1 MESGADIVAPR
12 TPAEELLA
20 NLYSEVLHVE
30 RVSVEDNFFDL
41 GGHSLLATQLISRVR
56 QVFRLEVPLRLL
68 FERPTV
74 AALAEGVETL
84 LHASHSVSTASPLER
99 IAREGPLPLSFA
111 QQRLWF
117 IDQLEGGSAFY
128 NMPVTLRLTG
138 ELDVAALEQA
148 FNEIICRHETL
159 RTVFTAIDGTPSQI
173 IQPASP
179 LPALSAR
186 DLSALTVEERE
197 AEVERLAREEA
208 QHRFELSRGPMLRV
222 SVLRAGEHEHVVILT
237 MHHIV
242 SDAWS
247 MGVLVREVAALYEA
261 YSQGLPSPLPE
272 LPIQYADYAHWQR
285 EWLSGDVLEQQLS
298 YWREQLGGELP
309 VLELP
314 TDRARP
320 SVQSYRGGQL
330 SFEVNEEVTT
340 RLKELSQRQG
350 ATLFMT
356 LLSAFQVLLMRYS
369 SQEDVIVGT
378 AVAGR
383 TRKELESLVG
393 FFVNTLV
400 LRTDLSGDPTFE
412 ELVGRVREVCL
423 GAYAHQ
429 DIPFERLVEELQPE
443 RSLSLTPLFQVMFVL
458 QNAPAERLR
467 LPQVLIDSTV
477 TPGGLAKFDITL
489 EISEA
494 DENLSISVNY
504 NADLFER
511 ATVERLSRHYQSLL
525 AGIVS
530 NPRQRLSRLP
540 LLSDEERR
548 QLLVA
553 WNQTQQPYPRH
564 KCIHELFEEQAER
577 TPDAVALIYG
587 DEQVSYEV
595 LNRRA
600 NQVAHRLRRM
610 GVGPEVRVGICLRRS
625 VEMVAG
631 LLGVLKAGGAYVPL
645 DAEYP
650 EERLRWMM
658 EDAAV
663 QVVLTQE
670 RFVERLLKHCAQ
682 VMCLDTER
690 TLIAREST
698 HNPAGGAAALSLAYV
713 MYTSGSTGEPKG
725 VSVVHRGVV
734 RLVKETN
741 YVELNPDEVFLQFAP
756 ITFDASTFEIWGCLL
771 NGARLVIMPPSV
783 PPLEELGE
791 ALRRYRITTLWLT
804 SGLFHQMVDQRLDDL
819 QCVRQL
825 LAGGD
830 VLSVSHVRKFLRRA
844 QRGRLVNG
852 YGPTENTT
860 FTCCHQIA
868 DESEISSS
876 VPIGRPISNTQVYIL
891 DQHQQPVPVGVA
903 GELYIGGDGLA
914 RDYLNRP
921 DLTAERFVAHPY
933 ATDEGARLYR
943 TGDRARYLGDGRI
956 EFLGRVDG
964 QVKLRGYRIE
974 LGEVEAVLCRHPAVQ
989 EAAAF
994 IQEDEFDD
1002 KRIVACCVAK
1012 KEGAPSAR
1020 ELRRFL
1026 QERLPAFMIPSAFVM
1041 LDELPLT
1048 PNGKVD
1054 RAALPAFEPAAEKSA
1069 GHLAPRTPV
1078 EELLAGTWA
1087 EILKVPRVSVHD
1099 NFFEL
1104 GGHSLLATKIVSRIR
1119 EVFQVEVGLRAL
1131 FSAPT
1136 VAGVAEH
1143 VEAAL
1148 RDEQAAPIAPI
1159 QNVRRDRPLP
1169 LSFAQQR
1176 LWFID
1181 QMEPGN
1187 VAYNIHAAVRFRGHL
1202 DVCVLEQTLSEIIR
1216 RHEALRTTVAVV
1228 DEQLVQLIA
1237 EPVPLSL
1244 PVVDVSGLAEGER
1257 GAEAQRLAAEEAH
1270 RPFDIARGPLLRVS
1284 LIRVGEEEHV
1294 LLCTMHHIIGDGWSI
1309 LVLMREMKAL
1319 YEAFSIGAPAPL
1331 AGLSIQY
1338 ADYAAWQREWLQ
1350 GEVLERQLAYWER
1363 QLRDAPPVLQLPADK
1378 PRPARQTYRGESRTL
1393 LLPGELGQSLKE
1405 LSRKESATLFMT
1417 LLAAFQ
1423 LLLHRYTGQ
1432 DDIVVGTPIA
1442 GRNRSELESLIG
1454 FFVNTLALRCDLSGD
1469 PSFRELLGRVR
1480 EVSLGAYTHQ
1490 ELPFEKVL
1498 EELQP
1503 ERSLGHTPVFQV
1515 FFNML
1520 NLEFEKIELPGL
1532 TAEYL
1537 ATTDIGSKF
1546 DLTLYVEEL
1555 SDAVSLRLVYNTD
1568 LFSRDQMAEL
1578 LEQYRHLL
1586 RQVARDPN
1594 TKISRFSLIT
1604 PAAQAI
1610 LPDPAEPL
1618 DDGWVGS
1625 VHSLFSEHARRSPQ
1639 AVAVA
1644 DEDDSWTYQEL
1655 DSRSNQLAH
1664 HLLARG
1670 IRVGD
1675 IVAIYAHRSAS
1686 LVWALLGVLKAG
1698 AGFAILDPSYPDM
1711 RLLEYL
1717 RVAKPKELLVL
1728 SEAGKLPDELEEFL
1742 ESDGSGRLELPRRSA
1757 AARAGFLSDY
1767 SSGLPGVH
1775 VGPDDLAYVSFTSG
1789 TTGTPKAILGRHGSL
1804 THFLP
1809 WLKETFDLNES
1820 DAFSM
1825 LSGLSHDPLH
1835 RDVFTPLQLGGR
1847 ICIPGPEV
1855 IETPGRLAR
1864 WMKQERVSV
1873 AHLTPA
1879 MGRLLTEATA
1889 EGAGGEVPS
1898 LRYAF
1903 FVGDVLTKRDVSLV
1917 QKLAPAATCV
1927 NYYGATE
1934 TQRAVGYYVVRNE
1947 RMEISDGGRA
1957 QRRLRKETIPL
1968 GWGIRDV
1975 QLLVL
1980 NQARQLAGIGEAG
1993 EIYLRSPHL
2002 ALGYLGDE
2010 ALSRERFIP
2019 NPFTQAA
2026 GDRLYKTG
2034 DLGRYLPD
2042 GSVEPLGRADHQ
2054 VKVRGYRVEL
2064 SEIEIALGSHP
2075 AVSEAVVVAREDA
2088 AGDKQLVAYVVPG
2101 SHEAVGL
2108 SALREF
2114 TRRRL
2119 PDYMVPASF
2128 VLLDGLPLT
2137 PNRKVDRAALPAP
2150 EQVESA
2156 AGLVAPRT
2164 PVEELLAGMYADLLK
2179 VPRVSIDDNF
2189 FELGGHSLLGI
2200 QLMSRVHRDFQ
2211 VELPLRTLFESP
2223 TVAELALLVE
2233 QRKAAHQ
2240 ASGAAVRTI
2249 RRRESKRVEE
2259 LLAELGQETVAG
2271 DEGDKE
2277 IPLTRG

>member
-1 MESGADIVAPR
+1 M
-12 TPAEELLA
+12 
-20 NLYSEVLHVE
+20 
-30 RVSVEDNFFDL
+30 
-41 GGHSLLATQLISRVR
+41 
-56 QVFRLEVPLRLL
+56 
-68 FERPTV
+68 
-74 AALAEGVETL
+74 
-84 LHASHSVSTASPLER
+84 SPL
-99 IAREGPLPLSFA
+99 
-111 QQRLWF
+111 
-117 IDQLEGGSAFY
+117 
-128 NMPVTLRLTG
+128 LR
-138 ELDVAALEQA
+138 QA
-148 FNEIICRHETL
+148 FNEIIRRHEIL
-159 RTVFTAIDGTPSQI
+159 RTICTAIDGTPFQI

-186 DLSALTVEERE
+186 DLSALTAEERE
-197 AEVERLAREEA
+197 EQVMCLAREEA
-208 QHRFELSRGPMLRV
+208 QRGFDLERGPLLRL
-222 SVLRAGEHEHVVILT
+222 SLLRLGEREHVLLMT
-237 MHHIV
+237 MHHVI
-242 SDAWS
+242 SDGWS
-247 MGVLVREVAALYEA
+247 MGVLVREVAALYQA
-261 YSQGLPSPLPE
+261 YAEGRPSPLAE

-314 TDRARP
+314 TDHPRP

-330 SFEVNEEVTT
+330 SFTVSEDVTA
-340 RLKELSQRQG
+340 RLKELSQQQG

-356 LLSAFQVLLMRYS
+356 LLGAFQVLLMRYS
-369 SQEDVIVGT
+369 AAEEVIVGT
-378 AVAGR
+378 PVAGR
-383 TRKELESLVG
+383 TRTELEGLIG

-400 LRTDLSGDPTFE
+400 LRTDLSGDPTFA

-429 DIPFERLVEELQPE
+429 DIPFEKLVEELAPE
-443 RSLSLTPLFQVMFVL
+443 RSLSQTPLFQVMFVL

-477 TPGGLAKFDITL
+477 TPSETAKFDITL
-489 EISEA
+489 EISEV
-494 DENLSISVNY
+494 DEKLSVSINY
-504 NADLFER
+504 NAELFEL
-511 ATVERLSRHYQSLL
+511 TTIERMVNHFQRLL

-530 NPRQRLSRLP
+530 NPQQRLSQLP
-540 LLSDEERR
+540 LLSNEERH

-564 KCIHELFEEQAER
+564 KCVHELYEEQAER
-577 TPDAVALIYG
+577 TPEAVALVFG
-587 DEQVSYEV
+587 DEQISYEI
-595 LNRRA
+595 LNQRA

-610 GVGPEVRVGICLRRS
+610 GVGPEARVGVCLRRS
-625 VEMVAG
+625 VEMVVG
-631 LLGVLKAGGAYVPL
+631 LLGVLKAGGAFVPL

-650 EERLRWMM
+650 EERLRWMI

-670 RFVERLLKHCAQ
+670 RFVERLLKHGAQ
-682 VMCLDTER
+682 VICLDTER
-690 TLIAREST
+690 DSIARESVC
-698 HNPAGGAAALSLAYV
+698 NPVSEATALSLAYV

-741 YVELNPDEVFLQFAP
+741 YVDLHAGEVFLQFAP
-756 ITFDASTFEIWGCLL
+756 ITFDASTFEVWGCLL
-771 NGARLVIMPPSV
+771 NGARLVIMPPHV
-783 PPLEELGE
+783 PPLAELGE
-791 ALRRYRITTLWLT
+791 ALRHYRITTLWLT
-804 SGLFHQMVDQRLDDL
+804 AGLFHQMVDERLDDL
-819 QCVRQL
+819 RRVRQL

-830 VLSVSHVRKFLRRA
+830 VLSVPHVHKFLRSA
-844 QRGRLVNG
+844 EHKRLING

-860 FTCCHQIA
+860 FTCCYEITA
-868 DESEISSS
+868 ESEIRSS
-876 VPIGRPISNTQVYIL
+876 VPIGRPVSNTQVYIL
-891 DQHQQPVPVGVA
+891 DRYLQPVPVGVI
-903 GELYIGGDGLA
+903 GEIYIGGDGLA

-921 DLTAERFVAHPY
+921 ALTAERFIAHPY
-933 ATDEGARLYR
+933 GIDEGARLYR
-943 TGDRARYLGDGRI
+943 TGDRGRYLSDGRI

-964 QVKLRGYRIE
+964 QVKVRGYRIE
-974 LGEVEAVLCRHPAVQ
+974 LGEVEAALRQHPAVQ

-1002 KRIVACCVAK
+1002 KRIVACCVTK
-1012 KEGAPSAR
+1012 KEGTPSVS
-1020 ELRRFL
+1020 ELRNFL
-1026 QERLPAFMIPSAFVM
+1026 QEKLPSFMIPFAFVM

-1054 RAALPAFEPAAEKSA
+1054 RAALPAFERAAEQSVS
-1069 GHLAPRTPV
+1069 HVDPRTPV
-1078 EELLAGTWA
+1078 EELLTGIWS
-1087 EILKVPRVSVHD
+1087 EVLKVPQVSIDD

-1119 EVFQVEVGLRAL
+1119 EVFRVEVGLRAL

-1143 VEAAL
+1143 IEAAL
-1148 RDEQAAPIAPI
+1148 RDEQATQLSPI
-1159 QNVRRDRPLP
+1159 QSVRRDRPLP
-1169 LSFAQQR
+1169 LSSAQQR

-1181 QMEPGN
+1181 QIEPGN
-1187 VAYNIHAAVRFRGHL
+1187 VAYNIPAAVRFRGHL
-1202 DVCVLEQTLSEIIR
+1202 DVRVLEQTLSEIIR
-1216 RHEALRTTVAVV
+1216 RHEALRTTITIV
-1228 DEQLVQLIA
+1228 DEQLVQLIT
-1237 EPVPLSL
+1237 EPAPLSL
-1244 PVVDVSGLAEGER
+1244 PVIDLSGLPESEG
-1257 GAEAQRLAAEEAH
+1257 GAEAQRLAEEEAH
-1270 RPFDIARGPLLRVS
+1270 RPFDIARGPLLRVT
-1284 LIRVGEEEHV
+1284 LIRVSEEEHV

-1309 LVLMREMKAL
+1309 LVLMRELKTL
-1319 YEAFSIGAPAPL
+1319 YEAFSSGNPAPL

-1338 ADYAAWQREWLQ
+1338 ADYAAWQSEWLQ
-1350 GEVLERQLAYWER
+1350 GEVLERQLAYWKR
-1363 QLRDAPPVLQLPADK
+1363 QLWGAPPILQLPTDK

-1393 LLPGELGQSLKE
+1393 LLPGELSGLLKE

-1423 LLLHRYTGQ
+1423 LLLLRYTGQ

-1454 FFVNTLALRCDLSGD
+1454 FFVNTLALRGDLSGD
-1469 PSFRELLGRVR
+1469 PSFRELLGRGR

-1503 ERSLGHTPVFQV
+1503 ERSLGHTPLFQV

-1537 ATTDIGSKF
+1537 ATTEIGSKF

-1555 SDAVSLRLVYNTD
+1555 SDGISLRLVYNTD
-1568 LFSRDQMAEL
+1568 LFAEDRMREL

-1586 RQVARDPN
+1586 WQIAREPD
-1594 TKISRFSLIT
+1594 TKISRFSLVT
-1604 PAAQAI
+1604 PAAQTV
-1610 LPDPAEPL
+1610 LPDPTETL
-1618 DDGWVGS
+1618 DDGWLGS
-1625 VHSLFSEHARRSPQ
+1625 VHSLFSEHARRSPH
-1639 AVAVA
+1639 ALAVA
-1644 DEDDSWTYQEL
+1644 DKDDSWSYQEL
-1655 DSRSNQLAH
+1655 DLRSNQLAH
-1664 HLLARG
+1664 YLLAQG
-1670 IRVGD
+1670 IQLGD

-1698 AGFAILDPSYPDM
+1698 AGFAILDPSYPDL

-1717 RVAKPKELLVL
+1717 RVAKPKELLVV
-1728 SEAGKLPDELEEFL
+1728 SEAGTLPDELEGFL
-1742 ESDGSGRLELPRRSA
+1742 ESYGSGRLDLPRRSA
-1757 AARAGFLSDY
+1757 AAQAGFLNEYPSEH
-1767 SSGLPGVH
+1767 PGVV

-1789 TTGTPKAILGRHGSL
+1789 TTGKPKAILGRHGSL

-1879 MGRLLTEATA
+1879 MGRLLTEVTA
-1889 EGAGGEVPS
+1889 EGADGEVPS

-1917 QKLAPAATCV
+1917 QKLAPAVTCV
-1927 NYYGATE
+1927 NYYGSTE
-1934 TQRAVGYYVVRNE
+1934 TQRAVGCYIIPNE
-1947 RMEISDGGRA
+1947 DAKISDGAGS
-1957 QRRLRKETIPL
+1957 RRSLRKEVVPL

-1980 NQARQLAGIGEAG
+1980 NSAQQLAGIGEVG

-2019 NPFTQAA
+2019 NPFTQAI

-2064 SEIEIALGSHP
+2064 SEIEIALSMHP
-2075 AVSEAVVVAREDA
+2075 AISEVVVVAREDVV
-2088 AGDKQLVAYVVPG
+2088 GDKQLVAYIVSEP
-2101 SHEAVGL
+2101 HEAVGL
-2108 SALREF
+2108 SELREF

-2119 PDYMVPASF
+2119 PDYMVPARF
-2128 VLLDGLPLT
+2128 VLLGHLPLT
-2137 PNRKVDRAALPAP
+2137 PNGKVDRAALPAP
-2150 EQVESA
+2150 EQIEST
-2156 AGLVAPRT
+2156 LVAPRT
-2164 PVEELLAGMYADLLK
+2164 PVEELLAGMYTDLLK
-2179 VPRVSIDDNF
+2179 VPRVSVHDNF

-2200 QLMSRVHRDFQ
+2200 QLMSRVHRDFH

-2233 QRKAAHQ
+2233 QRKAALQ
-2240 ASGAAVRTI
+2240 PSGASVRTI
-2249 RRRESKRVEE
+2249 QRRESKRVEE
-2259 LLAELGQETVAG
+2259 LLAELEQGTVAG